1 MSVFGNS
8 AIWFDV
14 NLAKG
19 ALSALADN
27 PDALMFR
34 FLEYL
39 PLSELVSYL
48 VILIIIIFFV
58 TSADSGIYVMN
69 NIASK
74 NAEKSPKWEMIFWGA
89 LLAILALMLLN
100 AGGLEVLQ
108 TMTLITALPFSI
120 IMLLFCVSLVKA
132 LTIDRSYYER
142 DFSVSTVPWSGE
154 FWKDRLQQI
163 VSFKSRQS
171 VDDFML
177 GTVKM
182 AFEELQSE
190 FKHNGIEAKIQQ
202 LDNSS
207 RIQIEIRHDVI
218 NNFIYGVKNQFKVVS
233 DYVVAEENLPDLDD
247 KKTFFPKSYFGDARE
262 GYDVEYFTRNELISD
277 VLKHY
282 ERFLEIISEE
292 KNEMFISS
300 NANKNLR

>member
-74 NAEKSPKWEMIFWGA
+74 NAEKSPKWQMIFWGA

-100 AGGLEVLQ
+100 AGGLEALQ

-202 LDNSS
+202 LDNPN

-218 NNFIYGVKNQFKVVS
+218 NNFIYGVKNQVKVVS
-233 DYVVAEENLPDLDD
+233 DYVVEEENLPDLDD
-247 KKTFFPKSYFGDARE
+247 KKTYFPKSYFGDARE
-262 GYDVEYFTRNELISD
+262 GYDVQYFTKNELISD

-292 KNEMFISS
+292 KNEIFISS